1 MVHIYRHGPRCST
14 LMQEDGR
21 VRGGGRRA
29 PVESYLDGIKVSR
42 GLNGHAYILQVKGH
56 RDNTT
61 AVRGE
66 RSEFT
71 RQGLAVLPEKKL
83 RPKWLRIIK
92 RIANTASTVTH
103 TGHAGWTS
111 FDFLYKPF
119 HPWVLKP
126 MGVDIG
132 SVVQAMSD
140 ITFNRKPTNNTRE
153 KQRYL
158 LQRKKPIGKCSYRL
172 SQ

>member
-29 PVESYLDGIKVSR
+29 PAESYLDGIKVSR

-103 TGHAGWTS
+103 GACG
-111 FDFLYKPF
+111 
-119 HPWVLKP
+119 
-126 MGVDIG
+126 MDIFRLL
-132 SVVQAMSD
+132 VQAIPSMGFK
-140 ITFNRKPTNNTRE
+140 THGCRHWVC
-153 KQRYL
+153 
-158 LQRKKPIGKCSYRL
+158 CS
-172 SQ
+172 SHV